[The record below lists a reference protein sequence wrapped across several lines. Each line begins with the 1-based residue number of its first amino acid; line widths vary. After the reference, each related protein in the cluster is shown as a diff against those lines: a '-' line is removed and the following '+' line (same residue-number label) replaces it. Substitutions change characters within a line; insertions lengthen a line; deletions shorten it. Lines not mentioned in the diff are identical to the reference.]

1 MDHCAPI
8 ASPKG
13 NSCVPY
19 ETLLLIAQLYNSKY
33 DDKIT
38 IPKRKSHAALWKSL
52 QKKLASTCNAQSGE
66 SCWIEMPFIRD
77 SGKYDEVSKYY
88 RPKKPIS
95 WYKEKRKWLDTYDI
109 QNVMQQYQEADKS
122 FKFVGVFP
130 SDFATRLQFPGVD
143 RCVMQE
149 MCDINL
155 SELWK
160 QKKKSLAV
168 VLNTDDSH
176 GNGEHWVAVFV
187 GLEPRRKNYGVF
199 FYDSVA
205 NQPQKEFTDFMNE
218 MRGQLIALHPKRVD
232 KLEVRWNKIQRQRK
246 NFDCGVFSML
256 FHINMLKLGFDDVC
270 KKMGDDDQVAKYRD
284 ILYRPSKFK
293 KT

>member
-8 ASPKG
+8 ASPNG
-13 NSCVPY
+13 QQSCVPY
-19 ETLLLIAQLYNSKY
+19 ETLLLIAQLYNAKY
-33 DDKIT
+33 DDKIV

-52 QKKLASTCNAQSGE
+52 QKKLASTCETGE
-66 SCWIEMPFIRD
+66 TCWIELPFIRNSD
-77 SGKYDEVSKYY
+77 KYDEVSKWY
-88 RPKKPIS
+88 RPKKPVS

-109 QNVMQQYQEADKS
+109 LNVMQQYQDADKT

-130 SDFATRLQFPGVD
+130 SDFATRMRFPGD
-143 RCVMQE
+143 RCIMQE

-155 SELWK
+155 STLWQ

-168 VLNTDDSH
+168 VLNTDNSR
-176 GNGEHWVAVFV
+176 GSGEHWVAVFV

-205 NQPQKEFTDFMNE
+205 NAPQPEFVQFMNE
-218 MRGQLIALHPKRVD
+218 MRSQLEKLHPKKVD
-232 KLEVRWNKIQRQRK
+232 KIEFKCNTIQRQRK

-256 FHINMLKLGFDDVC
+256 FLINMLKRGFDDVC

-284 ILYRPSKFK
+284 VLYRPSQFK
-293 KT
+293 KM